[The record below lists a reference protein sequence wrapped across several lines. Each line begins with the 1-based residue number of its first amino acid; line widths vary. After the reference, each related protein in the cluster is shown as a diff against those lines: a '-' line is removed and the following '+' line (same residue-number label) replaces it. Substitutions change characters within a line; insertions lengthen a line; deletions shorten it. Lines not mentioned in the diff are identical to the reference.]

1 MESVATFFCFPP
13 PCGEGLGVGVGRFV
27 TRVANS
33 HDPPPGVPA
42 AQARRGNPDPA
53 PRGQREH
60 VVVVIPTFNEGVS
73 IAAVVGSLPRDI
85 VDRVIVV
92 DGGSV
97 DGTQQLARKA
107 GAEVIA
113 VGRGYGLACLAGTQA
128 AEKAA
133 DIIVFMDGDGADD
146 PAAVAAI
153 VAPIRSGAYDFVV
166 ASRARGVR
174 EPGSMAGHQILAGL
188 IAGWLTRLLYG
199 VRYTDMCAFR
209 AIRRDTL
216 LKLGMRELT
225 YGWNLEMQM
234 RVARA
239 GLAVLEVPVAYRR
252 RRGGQSKVAGSLRGS
267 LRAGLR
273 IITTFARVAMESR
286 RGRAS

>member
-1 MESVATFFCFPP
+1 MAADAP
-13 PCGEGLGVGVGRFV
+13 
-27 TRVANS
+27 AQ
-33 HDPPPGVPA
+33 VPRA
-42 AQARRGNPDPA
+42 SG
-53 PRGQREH
+53 
-60 VVVVIPTFNEGVS
+60 VVVVIPTFNEGES

-97 DGTQQLARKA
+97 DGTQDEAHRA
-107 GAEVIA
+107 GAEVII
-113 VGRGYGLACLAGTQA
+113 VGRGYGLACLAGAQA

-153 VAPIRSGAYDFVV
+153 VAPIRSGAYDFVI
-166 ASRARGVR
+166 ASRARGKR
-174 EPGSMAGHQILAGL
+174 EPGSMAWHQLLAGR
-188 IAGWLTRLLYG
+188 IAGRLTRLLYG

-239 GLAVLEVPVAYRR
+239 GLRVLEVPVAYRR
-252 RRGGQSKVAGSLRGS
+252 RRGGQSKVAGSWRGS
-267 LRAGLR
+267 IKAGLK
-273 IITTFARVAMESR
+273 IMSTFARVAMEPE
-286 RGRAS
+286 RGR